1 MCTRGVPERLWAA
14 VPRGARALVI
24 AANVERVDS
33 SAYSSELGFP
43 PWRRNTQFSK
53 RACDRPLTGVG
64 WCVVPLNGCVRAS
77 DRRHNRGIG
86 AILRACRTA
95 PHLHNSYRRLLTVGW
110 VLPAARGT
118 RCFDSV
124 TPFPISFDTRRLVAR
139 YFGSI

>member
-43 PWRRNTQFSK
+43 PWRNTLYSK

-77 DRRHNRGIG
+77 DRRHNRNPGVMSPG
-86 AILRACRTA
+86 RDGTA
-95 PHLHNSYRRLLTVGW
+95 FTY
-110 VLPAARGT
+110 
-118 RCFDSV
+118 
-124 TPFPISFDTRRLVAR
+124 
-139 YFGSI
+139 